1 MKFGNSQRI
10 LIKISRFK
18 EVITNLII
26 ISLEL
31 VSLFVTLVLFRLHIL
46 RYLSYCDEL
55 VKLLWPTLGKV
66 LLSDESEK
74 KKRKV
79 QFFFIVTDLK
89 CTFATEYIASGRSY
103 IWYESLTVFPEKF
116 TCLLKRCRL
125 IDSSFSL
132 ADKMQRYASNNRW
145 YLEPRYSAII
155 DCIISYTTVI
165 SYNTMSKYDN
175 LILN

>member
-1 MKFGNSQRI
+1 MKFGNSLRV

-55 VKLLWPTLGKV
+55 VKLLWPILWAKCFWLTKAR
-66 LLSDESEK
+66 
-74 KKRKV
+74 KRKEKFN
-79 QFFFIVTDLK
+79 FFFIVTDLK
-89 CTFATEYIASGRSY
+89 CTFSTEYIASGRSY

-116 TCLLKRCRL
+116 NCLLKRCRL

-132 ADKMQRYASNNRW
+132 ADKIQRYISNNRR
-145 YLEPRYSAII
+145 YLGGMNHDIRR
-155 DCIISYTTVI
+155 
-165 SYNTMSKYDN
+165 
-175 LILN
+175 